1 MPLSKEAAR
10 RKDAITGA
18 TVKFQHRHFAFIAR
32 VVADSWTIFAD
43 TEQLE
48 TFAGKLADSLADT
61 NPNFDRARF
70 LAACGVEE

>member
-10 RKDAITGA
+10 RKDAGTTGA
-18 TVKFQHRHFAFIAR
+18 PVKFQHRHFAFIAR
-32 VVADSWTIFAD
+32 IIASNVEVAKWDNYSTA
-43 TEQLE
+43 LA
-48 TFAGKLADSLADT
+48 FAGALAST

>member
-10 RKDAITGA
+10 RKDAITGG

-32 VVADSWTIFAD
+32 IIASNVEVAKWDNYSTA
-43 TEQLE
+43 LA
-48 TFAGKLADSLADT
+48 FAGALAST